1 MGLSG
6 GPMVNTICQ
15 GRVCVCV
22 IPGWGTKILLI
33 LEVLKT
39 VQLGKR
45 KAMTDWAGKNSKES
59 NAFLFAERLIRQL

>member
-1 MGLSG
+1 M
-6 GPMVNTICQ
+6 
-15 GRVCVCV
+15 

-59 NAFLFAERLIRQL
+59 KAFLFAERLIRQL